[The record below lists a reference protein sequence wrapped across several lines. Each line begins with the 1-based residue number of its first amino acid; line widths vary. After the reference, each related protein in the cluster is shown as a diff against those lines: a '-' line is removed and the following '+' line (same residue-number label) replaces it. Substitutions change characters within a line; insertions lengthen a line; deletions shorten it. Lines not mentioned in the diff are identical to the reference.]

1 MAGPC
6 FIGVDVGTGSVR
18 AGVFD
23 EDGGLLGHAS
33 RTLKLW
39 KNGDH
44 VEQSS
49 ADIWEKTCEAVREA
63 RTAADI
69 AKERVVGIG
78 FDATCSMVVVAKD
91 GEPLPVGLS
100 GEPARNV
107 IVWMDHRALKETD
120 DINATS
126 HPVLSFV
133 GGQIS
138 PEMET
143 PKLLWLSR
151 HAPETFAK
159 AGHFFDLPD
168 YLSFRA
174 TGDSA
179 RSNCTVVCKWTYLGH
194 EKRWDRSYFEE
205 IGLGQLAGEEFDRI
219 GPRVIDVATP
229 IASGLTEKAAR
240 ELDLLAGIAV
250 GASLIDAHSGG
261 LGTLGAGGR
270 DPSTEMAVIAGTSA
284 CTMTLSRQPRFV
296 EGVWGPYF
304 GALLPGFWLN
314 EGGQSAFGAALD
326 NAVSLHPAFA
336 AARDAAE
343 AAGQPLLAFLEER
356 AVQRAGTL
364 EAASL
369 IGAGLD
375 VVPEFLGNRSPDP
388 DPHASAII
396 SGLRLG
402 ADLDDLV
409 DLYVATLRGLAYG
422 TVDIVERLRANG
434 QTIDRLILSGGFAKS
449 ALMRRIL
456 SDATGS
462 DVELAGSKEP
472 VLLGAAMLGAV
483 AARVY
488 QDVAAAA
495 SRMVHRGDNLQSDPE
510 KAAFHDKAHARYRL
524 LKQVQR
530 ELRALV

>member
-1 MAGPC
+1 MSGPC

-23 EDGGLLGHAS
+23 EQGGLLGYAS
-33 RTLKLW
+33 RPLKLW

-49 ADIWEKTCEAVREA
+49 ADIWTKTCEAVREA
-63 RTAADI
+63 RTAADV

-78 FDATCSMVVVAKD
+78 FDATCSMVVVGKE
-91 GEPLPVGLS
+91 GGPLPVGLS
-100 GEPARNV
+100 GEPARDV

-205 IGLGQLAGEEFDRI
+205 IGLGQLADEEFDRI
-219 GPRVIDVATP
+219 GPHVIDVATP
-229 IASGLTEKAAR
+229 IASGLTQSAAK
-240 ELDLLAGIAV
+240 ELDLQAGTAV

-270 DPSTEMAVIAGTSA
+270 DPATEMALIAGTSA
-284 CTMTLSRQPRFV
+284 CTMTLSREP
-296 EGVWGPYF
+296 
-304 GALLPGFWLN
+304 
-314 EGGQSAFGAALD
+314 
-326 NAVSLHPAFA
+326 
-336 AARDAAE
+336 
-343 AAGQPLLAFLEER
+343 
-356 AVQRAGTL
+356 
-364 EAASL
+364 
-369 IGAGLD
+369 
-375 VVPEFLGNRSPDP
+375 
-388 DPHASAII
+388 
-396 SGLRLG
+396 
-402 ADLDDLV
+402 
-409 DLYVATLRGLAYG
+409 
-422 TVDIVERLRANG
+422 
-434 QTIDRLILSGGFAKS
+434 QT
-449 ALMRRIL
+449 
-456 SDATGS
+456 
-462 DVELAGSKEP
+462 
-472 VLLGAAMLGAV
+472 
-483 AARVY
+483 
-488 QDVAAAA
+488 
-495 SRMVHRGDNLQSDPE
+495 
-510 KAAFHDKAHARYRL
+510 
-524 LKQVQR
+524 
-530 ELRALV
+530 